1 MLSCVCVFSSFLSA
15 NNDNLVEAKNDIIKY
30 LTLVTNEVSAKFMY
44 VYWFRECIV
53 IMCLKHIRHV
63 RSYHM
68 ISVYKC
74 PGNHVLSYRMLSLF

>member
-44 VYWFRECIV
+44 VNWFLICTLYICLNTVCIG
-53 IMCLKHIRHV
+53 HIRHFDIF
-63 RSYHM
+63 
-68 ISVYKC
+68 ISGTKC
-74 PGNHVLSYRMLSLF
+74 LQ